1 MKIQSPPGATL
12 LDDETLQAL
21 IPGLTTQR
29 ELDEFEAANIAR
41 AILWADRSR
50 DIKKNLLTAS
60 GLRLLHAKMFEDTW
74 TWAGDFRKRQTNI
87 GVPAALIL
95 NDLGI
100 LLGDM
105 EYWLKNKTY
114 TCEEMAVRFH
124 HRLVWIHPFL
134 NGNGR
139 FSRLATDLF
148 LQHQGEEKF
157 AWGRKNLGQV
167 GEKRENYI
175 YSLRRADREN
185 DYSAL
190 LEFVKS

>member
-1 MKIQSPPGATL
+1 MKIQIPPGATL
-12 LDDETLQAL
+12 LDDETLQGL
-21 IPGLTTQR
+21 IPGLITQG
-29 ELDEFEAANIAR
+29 ELDEFEAANIAK
-41 AILWADRSR
+41 AILWAGRSR
-50 DIKKNLLTAS
+50 EIKKNLLTAS
-60 GLRLLHAKMFEDTW
+60 GLRLLHLKMFEDTW
-74 TWAGDFRKRQTNI
+74 KWAGEFRKRQTNI
-87 GVPAALIL
+87 GVPPAHVL

-114 TCEEMAVRFH
+114 SYEEMAIRFH
-124 HRLVWIHPFL
+124 HRLVWIHPFP

-148 LQHQGEEKF
+148 LEHQGVQQF

-167 GEKRENYI
+167 GQKREEYI

-190 LEFVKS
+190 LNFVKS